1 MIGIDSNVLVRYMTQ
16 DDARQS
22 AQATRF
28 IERQLS
34 EKEPGYISVVVLI
47 ELWWVL
53 RKVYGVTAAEIRDKV
68 RHLTNARQVV
78 MEQRSVVARVLD
90 RAGAANVDFAD
101 ALIVEL
107 CLAAGCDNVVSFD
120 KGAVKAGMKLLA

>member
-1 MIGIDSNVLVRYMTQ
+1 MTQ
-16 DDARQS
+16 DDPRQS

-34 EKEPGYISVVVLI
+34 EREPGYISVVVLV

-53 RKVYGVTAAEIRDKV
+53 RRIYRVIAAEINEKV
-68 RHLTNARQVV
+68 RHLIDARQVV
-78 MEQRSVVARVLD
+78 IEQRSVVARVLD
-90 RAGAANVDFAD
+90 QADANNVEFPD

-107 CLAAGCDNVVSFD
+107 CLAAGCREVVSFD
-120 KGAVKAGMKLLA
+120 RGAVKAGMKLLG